1 MAPLPPVDRSH
12 GTPEGASEPR
22 SIAFYFDFISPYAFI
37 AWTQVHAIAE
47 RNGAVVEAIPVLF
60 AGLLD
65 AHGTKGPA
73 EVPAKRD
80 YTFRDAYRKAHRL
93 GLPALLPPPS
103 HPFNPLL
110 ALRVA
115 SLPLTPPAID
125 ADASRSASTRRL
137 IDALFAATWTLGTG
151 IETPEAVAAAA
162 RSAGFDGE
170 ALVRAAQE
178 PGAKQRLR
186 EATERAVARGIFG
199 VPTVIVDDELF
210 WGTDG
215 LEHVEA
221 CLRGEDPVPKD
232 LSWAQRP
239 ASALRRVR
247 SDRA

>member
-1 MAPLPPVDRSH
+1 MAQLP
-12 GTPEGASEPR
+12 

-37 AWTQVHAIAE
+37 AWTQVHAIAQ
-47 RNGAVVEAIPVLF
+47 RSGRAVEAIPVLF

-73 EVPAKRD
+73 EVPAKRV

-115 SLPLTPPAID
+115 SLPLAPAEQ
-125 ADASRSASTRRL
+125 RRL
-137 IDALFAATWTLGTG
+137 VDALFAATWTLGTG
-151 IETPEAVAAAA
+151 IETPQAVAAAA
-162 RSAGFDGE
+162 QTAGFDGE
-170 ALVRAAQE
+170 ALVRAAQAPE
-178 PGAKQRLR
+178 AKQRLR
-186 EATERAVARGIFG
+186 EATENAVARGVFG
-199 VPTVIVDDELF
+199 VPTVVVEDELF

-232 LSWAQRP
+232 LAWAERP
-239 ASALRRVR
+239 ASAVRRGQG
-247 SDRA
+247 DPT